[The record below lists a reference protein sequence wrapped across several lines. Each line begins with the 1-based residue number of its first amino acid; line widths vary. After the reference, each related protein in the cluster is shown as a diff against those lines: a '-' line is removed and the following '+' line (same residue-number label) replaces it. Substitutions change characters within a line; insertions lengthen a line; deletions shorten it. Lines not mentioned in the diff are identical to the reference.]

1 MTNKYEL
8 KLGGRVFEFEFGKMA
23 NLADGAVTI
32 KVDNTVLLVTACARD
47 EAMDV
52 DFLPLTVE
60 VQEKSYAAGKMPGGF
75 FKREGRPSEQAILN
89 CRLVDRPLRP
99 LFPKNYHNDTQ
110 VVITVLSTD
119 LEFPYSSL
127 GILGASMALMVSNI
141 PFNEPVGACEIGYV
155 DGELVVNPTYEQ
167 LESSDLQLTVAGTS
181 EAIMMVEAG
190 ANFVSEE
197 LLLEALELAQE
208 NNVKMAKLQKKIVKE
223 IGKDKTI
230 IEESESEPVISSKL
244 IKSSSKKIHEL
255 YDKGLSKSDLSEEK
269 KKLIIELSEEID
281 SEEDSD
287 SSVQIKEEISSLEK
301 NIVRDRIIEKGIRP
315 DNRKSDEMR
324 DLESEVGV
332 LPRVHGSSIFRRGET
347 QALGTV
353 TLASLSEKQ
362 RLDMLS
368 PITEKTFMLH
378 YNFPPYSVGESGRF
392 MTSRREQGHGAL
404 AERAIK
410 PVLPNEE
417 DWPYAMRV
425 VSDVLSSNGSTSMA
439 TVCAGILSLMDGGV
453 PIKETVAG
461 IAMGLILNPD
471 GNYAILTDIQGLEDH
486 LGDMDFKV
494 AGSRSGVTALQ
505 MDIKVKGVT
514 PQILSEALEQ
524 AKKARLEIIEHME
537 STLPEPREEVSE
549 YAPKTVKINIPTDKI
564 GMVIGSGGSTIKEIV
579 AEFDVTMDI
588 NDDGEVRIGGMSSE
602 NIEGAKNRVE
612 QIVKDVEVGDVY
624 EGKVVKLMDFGA
636 FVNILPGKDGLV
648 HISEINDERVDS
660 VESALEVGQEIKVIV
675 KRIDDQRRID
685 LSARVEKYLSGELSL
700 EESKSN
706 SSNKRSGKNRRN
718 RGSDSNRKE
727 IRGRRKPPSL
737 RN

>member
-8 KLGGRVFEFEFGKMA
+8 ELGGRVFEFEFGKIA

-32 KVDNTVLLVTACARD
+32 KVDDTVLLVTACARD

-60 VQEKSYAAGKMPGGF
+60 VQEKSYAAGKFPGGF

-110 VVITVLSTD
+110 IAITVLSTD

-127 GILGASMALMVSNI
+127 GILGASMALMVSDI
-141 PFNEPVGACEIGYV
+141 PYNEPVGACEIGYV
-155 DGELVVNPTYEQ
+155 DGELIVNPTYEQ

-208 NNVKMAKLQKKIVKE
+208 NNVKMAELQKKIVKE
-223 IGKDKTI
+223 IGKEKNIVEENVTESI
-230 IEESESEPVISSKL
+230 IDSELLDSSTEKL
-244 IKSSSKKIHEL
+244 NQF
-255 YDKGLSKSDLSEEK
+255 YDKGLSKSELSDEK
-269 KKLIIELSEEID
+269 KKLIEELSKKIEIED
-281 SEEDSD
+281 DSD
-287 SSVQIKEEISSLEK
+287 DLNKLKEEISSLEK
-301 NIVRDRIIEKGIRP
+301 NIVRDRILDKGIRP
-315 DNRKSDEMR
+315 DNRKSDEIR

-332 LPRVHGSSIFRRGET
+332 LPRVHGSSIFKRGET

-353 TLASLSEKQ
+353 TLGSLGEKQ
-362 RLDMLS
+362 KLDFLS
-368 PITEKTFMLH
+368 PLTEKTFMLH

-410 PVLPNEE
+410 PVLPSEE

-425 VSDVLSSNGSTSMA
+425 VSDILSSNGSTSMA
-439 TVCAGILSLMDGGV
+439 SVCAGILSLMDGGV

-471 GNYAILTDIQGLEDH
+471 GKYAILTDIQGLEDH

-524 AKKARLEIIEHME
+524 AKNARLEIIDHME
-537 STLPEPREEVSE
+537 ETLPEPREEVSE
-549 YAPKTVKINIPTDKI
+549 FAPKTVKIQIPTDKI

-579 AEFDVTMDI
+579 SDFDVTIDI
-588 NDDGEVRIGGMSSE
+588 SDDGTVSIGGVESE
-602 NIEGAKNRVE
+602 RIDNAIERI
-612 QIVKDVEVGDVY
+612 QSIIKDVEVGDVY
-624 EGKVVKLMDFGA
+624 QGKVVKLMDFGA

-648 HISEINDERVDS
+648 HISEISDERVDS
-660 VESALEVGQEIKVIV
+660 VESAYEVGQEVEVIV
-675 KRIDDQRRID
+675 KKIDNQNRID
-685 LSARVEKYLSGELSL
+685 LSARVEKYLSGELAF
-700 EESKSN
+700 EESKPKKFNKSRSN
-706 SSNKRSGKNRRN
+706 SKRK
-718 RGSDSNRKE
+718 DVRKSTPN
-727 IRGRRKPPSL
+727 PPTL

>member
-1 MTNKYEL
+1 MTKKYEL
-8 KLGGRVFEFEFGKMA
+8 ELGGRVFEFEFGKIA

-32 KVDNTVLLVTACARD
+32 KVDDTVLLVTACARN

-110 VVITVLSTD
+110 IAITVLSTD
-119 LEFPYSSL
+119 LELPYSSL
-127 GILGASMALMVSNI
+127 GILGASMALMVSDI

-155 DGELVVNPTYEQ
+155 DGELIVNPTYEQ

-190 ANFVSEE
+190 AKFVSEE

-208 NNVKMAKLQKKIVKE
+208 NNVKMAELQKEIIQD
-223 IGKDKTI
+223 IGKEKNI
-230 IEESESEPVISSKL
+230 IEEKESEPIIDSKL
-244 IKSSSKKIHEL
+244 IDSSSKKLIEL
-255 YDKGLSKSDLSEEK
+255 YDKGLSKSELSEEK
-269 KKLIIELSEEID
+269 SKIIDDLSKDID
-281 SEEDSD
+281 IEEDPDALSK
-287 SSVQIKEEISSLEK
+287 IKDEISALEK
-301 NIVRDRIIEKGIRP
+301 NIVRQRIIENGKRP
-315 DNRKSDEMR
+315 DNRKSDEIR

-362 RLDMLS
+362 KLDFLS
-368 PITEKTFMLH
+368 PLTEKTFMLH

-410 PVLPNEE
+410 PVLPSEE
-417 DWPYAMRV
+417 DWPYAMRIV
-425 VSDVLSSNGSTSMA
+425 ADILSSNGSTSMA
-439 TVCAGILSLMDGGV
+439 SVCAGILSLMDGGV
-453 PIKETVAG
+453 PITETVAG
-461 IAMGLILNPD
+461 IAMGLILDPD
-471 GNYAILTDIQGLEDH
+471 GKYAILTDIQGLEDH

-514 PQILSEALEQ
+514 PKILSEALEQ
-524 AKKARLEIIEHME
+524 AKKARLEIIDHME
-537 STLPEPREEVSE
+537 STLPEPREQVSE
-549 YAPKTVKINIPTDKI
+549 YAPKTVKIKIPTDKI

-579 AEFDVTMDI
+579 SDFDVTIDI
-588 NDDGEVRIGGMSSE
+588 SDDGTVSIGGVESE
-602 NIEGAKNRVE
+602 RIDKAIERI
-612 QIVKDVEVGDVY
+612 QSIIKDVEVGDVY
-624 EGKVVKLMDFGA
+624 QGKVVKLMDFGA

-648 HISEINDERVDS
+648 HISEISDERVDS
-660 VESALEVGQEIKVIV
+660 VESAYEVGQEVEVIV
-675 KRIDDQRRID
+675 KKIDSQKRID
-685 LSARVEKYLSGELSL
+685 LSARVEKYQSGELSL
-700 EESKSN
+700 EESSPKKYDKSRSN
-706 SSNKRSGKNRRN
+706 SKRKDVRKNKP
-718 RGSDSNRKE
+718 
-727 IRGRRKPPSL
+727 KPPTL

>member
-1 MTNKYEL
+1 MINKYEL
-8 KLGGRVFEFEFGKMA
+8 ELGGRVFEFEFGKIA
-23 NLADGAVTI
+23 NLAGGAVTI
-32 KVDNTVLLVTACARD
+32 KVDDTVLLVTACARD

-110 VVITVLSTD
+110 IAITVLSTD

-127 GILGASMALMVSNI
+127 GILGASMALMVSDI
-141 PFNEPVGACEIGYV
+141 PFSEPVGACEIGYV
-155 DGELVVNPTYEQ
+155 DGELIVNPTYEQ

-208 NNVKMAKLQKKIVKE
+208 NNIKMAELQKKIVKE
-223 IGKDKTI
+223 IGKEKNV
-230 IEESESEPVISSKL
+230 IEEKLNEPVINAELLDASAE
-244 IKSSSKKIHEL
+244 KINQL
-255 YDKGLSKSDLSEEK
+255 YDKGLSKSELSDEK
-269 KKLIIELSEEID
+269 KKLIEELLDKIEIQDE
-281 SEEDSD
+281 SD
-287 SSVQIKEEISSLEK
+287 DLNKVKDEISSLEK
-301 NIVRDRIIEKGIRP
+301 NIVRERILNKGIRP
-315 DNRKSDEMR
+315 DNRKSDEIR

-332 LPRVHGSSIFRRGET
+332 LPRVHGSSLFKRGET

-362 RLDMLS
+362 KLDFLS
-368 PITEKTFMLH
+368 PLTEKTFMLH

-410 PVLPNEE
+410 PVLPSEE

-425 VSDVLSSNGSTSMA
+425 VSDIMSSNGSTSMA
-439 TVCAGILSLMDGGV
+439 SVCAGILSLMDGGV

-471 GNYAILTDIQGLEDH
+471 GKYAILTDIQGLEDH

-514 PQILSEALEQ
+514 PQILSQALEQ
-524 AKKARLEIIEHME
+524 AKKARLEIIDHME
-537 STLPEPREEVSE
+537 ETLPEPREDVSE
-549 YAPKTVKINIPTDKI
+549 FAPKTVKIQIPKDKI

-579 AEFDVTMDI
+579 SEFDVTIDI
-588 NDDGEVRIGGMSSE
+588 SDDGTVSIGGVESVRIE
-602 NIEGAKNRVE
+602 NAIEKI
-612 QIVKDVEVGDVY
+612 QSIIKDVEVGDVY
-624 EGKVVKLMDFGA
+624 QGKVVKLMDFGA

-648 HISEINDERVDS
+648 HISEISDERVDS
-660 VESALEVGQEIKVIV
+660 VESAYEVGQEVEVVV
-675 KRIDDQRRID
+675 KKIDNQNRID
-685 LSARVEKYLSGELSL
+685 LSARVEKYLSGELSF
-700 EESKSN
+700 EEDKPKKFNKSKSN
-706 SSNKRSGKNRRN
+706 SKRKDVRKSNP
-718 RGSDSNRKE
+718 
-727 IRGRRKPPSL
+727 KPPTL

>member
-1 MTNKYEL
+1 MINKYEL
-8 KLGGRVFEFEFGKMA
+8 ELGGRVFEFEFGKIA
-23 NLADGAVTI
+23 NLAGGAVTI
-32 KVDNTVLLVTACARD
+32 KVDDTVLLVTACARD

-110 VVITVLSTD
+110 IAITVLSTD

-127 GILGASMALMVSNI
+127 GILGASMALMVSDI
-141 PFNEPVGACEIGYV
+141 PFSEPVGACEIGYV
-155 DGELVVNPTYEQ
+155 DGELIVNPTYEQ

-208 NNVKMAKLQKKIVKE
+208 NNIKMAELQKKIVKE
-223 IGKDKTI
+223 IGKEKNV
-230 IEESESEPVISSKL
+230 IEEKLNEPVINAELLDASAE
-244 IKSSSKKIHEL
+244 KINQL
-255 YDKGLSKSDLSEEK
+255 YDKGLSKSELSDEK
-269 KKLIIELSEEID
+269 KKLIEELLDKIEIQDE
-281 SEEDSD
+281 SD
-287 SSVQIKEEISSLEK
+287 DLNKVKDEISSLEK
-301 NIVRDRIIEKGIRP
+301 NIVRERILNKGIRP
-315 DNRKSDEMR
+315 DNRKSDEIR

-332 LPRVHGSSIFRRGET
+332 LPRVHGSSLFKRGET

-362 RLDMLS
+362 KLDFLS
-368 PITEKTFMLH
+368 PLTEKTFMLH

-410 PVLPNEE
+410 PVLPSEE

-425 VSDVLSSNGSTSMA
+425 VSDIMSSNGSTSMA
-439 TVCAGILSLMDGGV
+439 SVCAGILSLMDGGV

-471 GNYAILTDIQGLEDH
+471 GKYAILTDIQGLEDH

-524 AKKARLEIIEHME
+524 AKKARLEIIDHME
-537 STLPEPREEVSE
+537 ETLPEPREDVSE
-549 YAPKTVKINIPTDKI
+549 FAPKTVKIQIPKDKI

-579 AEFDVTMDI
+579 SEFDVTIDI
-588 NDDGEVRIGGMSSE
+588 SDDGTVSIGGVESVRIE
-602 NIEGAKNRVE
+602 NAIEKI
-612 QIVKDVEVGDVY
+612 QSIIKDVEVGDVY
-624 EGKVVKLMDFGA
+624 QGKVVKLMDFGA

-648 HISEINDERVDS
+648 HISEISDERVDS
-660 VESALEVGQEIKVIV
+660 VESAYEVGQEVEVIV
-675 KRIDDQRRID
+675 KKIDNQNRID
-685 LSARVEKYLSGELSL
+685 LSARVEKYLSGELSF
-700 EESKSN
+700 EEDKPKKFNKSKSN
-706 SSNKRSGKNRRN
+706 SKRKDVRKSNP
-718 RGSDSNRKE
+718 
-727 IRGRRKPPSL
+727 KPPTL

>member
-1 MTNKYEL
+1 MIKKYEL
-8 KLGGRVFEFEFGKMA
+8 ELGGRVFEFEFGKIA

-32 KVDNTVLLVTACARD
+32 KVDDTVLLVTACARD

-110 VVITVLSTD
+110 IAITVLSTD
-119 LEFPYSSL
+119 LELPYSSL
-127 GILGASMALMVSNI
+127 GILGASMALMVSDI

-155 DGELVVNPTYEQ
+155 DGELIVNPTYEQ

-190 ANFVSEE
+190 AKFVSEE

-208 NNVKMAKLQKKIVKE
+208 NNVKMAELQKEIIKD
-223 IGKDKTI
+223 IGKEKNI
-230 IEESESEPVISSKL
+230 IEEKESEPIIDSKL
-244 IKSSSKKIHEL
+244 IDSSSKKLIEL
-255 YDKGLSKSDLSEEK
+255 YDKGLSKSELSEEK
-269 KKLIIELSEEID
+269 SKIIDDLSKDID
-281 SEEDSD
+281 IEEDPDALSK
-287 SSVQIKEEISSLEK
+287 IKDEISALEK
-301 NIVRDRIIEKGIRP
+301 NIVRQRIIENGKRP
-315 DNRKSDEMR
+315 DNRKSDEIR

-362 RLDMLS
+362 KLDFLS
-368 PITEKTFMLH
+368 PLTEKTFMLH

-410 PVLPNEE
+410 PVLPSEE
-417 DWPYAMRV
+417 DWPYAMRI
-425 VSDVLSSNGSTSMA
+425 VSDILSSNGSTSMA
-439 TVCAGILSLMDGGV
+439 SVCAGILSLMDGGV
-453 PIKETVAG
+453 PITETVAG
-461 IAMGLILNPD
+461 IAMGLILDPD
-471 GNYAILTDIQGLEDH
+471 GKYAILTDIQGLEDH

-514 PQILSEALEQ
+514 PKILSEALEQ
-524 AKKARLEIIEHME
+524 AKKARLEIIDHME
-537 STLPEPREEVSE
+537 STLPEPREQVSE
-549 YAPKTVKINIPTDKI
+549 YAPKTVKIKIPTDKI

-579 AEFDVTMDI
+579 SDFDVTIDI
-588 NDDGEVRIGGMSSE
+588 SDDGTVSIGGVESE
-602 NIEGAKNRVE
+602 RIDKAIERI
-612 QIVKDVEVGDVY
+612 QSIIKDVEVGDVY
-624 EGKVVKLMDFGA
+624 QGKVVKLMDFGA

-648 HISEINDERVDS
+648 HISEISDERVDS
-660 VESALEVGQEIKVIV
+660 VESAYEVGQEVEVIV
-675 KRIDDQRRID
+675 KKIDSQKRID
-685 LSARVEKYLSGELSL
+685 LSARVEKYQSGELSL
-700 EESKSN
+700 EESSPKKYDKSRSN
-706 SSNKRSGKNRRN
+706 SKRKDVRKNKP
-718 RGSDSNRKE
+718 
-727 IRGRRKPPSL
+727 KPPTL

>member
-1 MTNKYEL
+1 MINKYEL
-8 KLGGRVFEFEFGKMA
+8 ELGGRVFEFEFGKIA
-23 NLADGAVTI
+23 NLAGGAVTI
-32 KVDNTVLLVTACARD
+32 KVDDTVLLVTACARD

-110 VVITVLSTD
+110 IAITVLSTD

-127 GILGASMALMVSNI
+127 GILGASMALMVSDI
-141 PFNEPVGACEIGYV
+141 PFSEPVGACEIGYI
-155 DGELVVNPTYEQ
+155 DGELIVNPTYEQ

-190 ANFVSEE
+190 ANFVSEK

-208 NNVKMAKLQKKIVKE
+208 NNIKMAELQKKIVKE
-223 IGKDKTI
+223 IGKEKNV
-230 IEESESEPVISSKL
+230 IEEKLNEPVINAELLNDSAE
-244 IKSSSKKIHEL
+244 KINQL
-255 YDKGLSKSDLSEEK
+255 YEKGLSKSELSDEK
-269 KKLIIELSEEID
+269 KKLIEELVDKIEI
-281 SEEDSD
+281 EDESD
-287 SSVQIKEEISSLEK
+287 DLNKVKDEISSLEK
-301 NIVRDRIIEKGIRP
+301 NIVRERILDKGVRP
-315 DNRKSDEMR
+315 DNRKSDEIR

-332 LPRVHGSSIFRRGET
+332 LPRVHGSSLFKRGET

-362 RLDMLS
+362 KLDFLS

-410 PVLPNEE
+410 PVLPSEE

-425 VSDVLSSNGSTSMA
+425 VSDIMSSNGSTSMA
-439 TVCAGILSLMDGGV
+439 SVCAGILSLMDGGV

-471 GNYAILTDIQGLEDH
+471 GKYAILTDIQGLEDH

-524 AKKARLEIIEHME
+524 AKKARLEIIDHME
-537 STLPEPREEVSE
+537 ETLPEPREDVSE
-549 YAPKTVKINIPTDKI
+549 FAPKTVKIQIPKDKI

-579 AEFDVTMDI
+579 SEFDVTIDI
-588 NDDGEVRIGGMSSE
+588 SDDGTVSIGGVESVRIE
-602 NIEGAKNRVE
+602 NAIEKI
-612 QIVKDVEVGDVY
+612 QSIIKDVEVGDVY
-624 EGKVVKLMDFGA
+624 QGKVVKLMDFGA

-648 HISEINDERVDS
+648 HISEISDERVDS
-660 VESALEVGQEIKVIV
+660 VESAYEVGQEVEVIV
-675 KRIDDQRRID
+675 KKIDNQNRID
-685 LSARVEKYLSGELSL
+685 LSARVEKYLSGELSF
-700 EESKSN
+700 EEDKPKKFNKSKSN
-706 SSNKRSGKNRRN
+706 SKRKDVRKSNP
-718 RGSDSNRKE
+718 
-727 IRGRRKPPSL
+727 KPPTL

>member
-8 KLGGRVFEFEFGKMA
+8 ELGGRVFEFEFGKIA

-32 KVDNTVLLVTACARD
+32 KVDDTVLLVTACARD

-110 VVITVLSTD
+110 IAITVLSTD

-127 GILGASMALMVSNI
+127 GILGASMALMVSDI

-155 DGELVVNPTYEQ
+155 DGELIVNPTYEQ
-167 LESSDLQLTVAGTS
+167 LELSDLQLTVAGTS

-208 NNVKMAKLQKKIVKE
+208 NNIKMAELQKKIVKE
-223 IGKDKTI
+223 IGKEKNVV
-230 IEESESEPVISSKL
+230 EEKLTEPL
-244 IKSSSKKIHEL
+244 INTELLNASAEKINQL
-255 YDKGLSKSDLSEEK
+255 YDKGLSKSELSDEK
-269 KKLIIELSEEID
+269 KKLIKELSDKIEI
-281 SEEDSD
+281 EDESD
-287 SSVQIKEEISSLEK
+287 DLNKVKDEISSLEK
-301 NIVRDRIIEKGIRP
+301 NIVRERILDKGVRP
-315 DNRKSDEMR
+315 DNRKSDEIR

-332 LPRVHGSSIFRRGET
+332 LPRVHGSSIFKRGET

-362 RLDMLS
+362 KLDFLS
-368 PITEKTFMLH
+368 PLTEKTFMLH

-410 PVLPNEE
+410 PVLPSEE

-425 VSDVLSSNGSTSMA
+425 VSDILSSNGSTSMA
-439 TVCAGILSLMDGGV
+439 SVCAGILSLMDGGV

-471 GNYAILTDIQGLEDH
+471 GKYAILTDIQGLEDH

-524 AKKARLEIIEHME
+524 AKKARLEIIDHME
-537 STLPEPREEVSE
+537 ETLPEPREDVSE
-549 YAPKTVKINIPTDKI
+549 FAPKTVKIQIPTDKI

-579 AEFDVTMDI
+579 SEFDVTIDI
-588 NDDGEVRIGGMSSE
+588 SDDGTVSIGGVESE
-602 NIEGAKNRVE
+602 RIENAIEKI
-612 QIVKDVEVGDVY
+612 QSIIKDVEVGDVY
-624 EGKVVKLMDFGA
+624 QGKVVKLMDFGA

-648 HISEINDERVDS
+648 HISEISDERVDS
-660 VESALEVGQEIKVIV
+660 VESAYEVGQEVEVIV
-675 KRIDDQRRID
+675 KKIDNQNRID
-685 LSARVEKYLSGELSL
+685 LSARVEKYLSGELKF
-700 EESKSN
+700 EESKPKKFNKSR
-706 SSNKRSGKNRRN
+706 SS
-718 RGSDSNRKE
+718 SNRKDV
-727 IRGRRKPPSL
+727 RKSSPKPPTL

>member
-1 MTNKYEL
+1 MINKYEL
-8 KLGGRVFEFEFGKMA
+8 ELGGRVFEFEFGKIA
-23 NLADGAVTI
+23 NLAGGAVTI
-32 KVDNTVLLVTACARD
+32 KVDDTVLLVTACARD

-110 VVITVLSTD
+110 IAITVLSTD

-127 GILGASMALMVSNI
+127 GILGASMALMVSDI
-141 PFNEPVGACEIGYV
+141 PFSEPVGACEIGYI
-155 DGELVVNPTYEQ
+155 DGELIVNPTYEQ

-208 NNVKMAKLQKKIVKE
+208 NNIKMAELQKKIVKE
-223 IGKDKTI
+223 IGKEKNV
-230 IEESESEPVISSKL
+230 IEEKLNEPVINAELLNDSAE
-244 IKSSSKKIHEL
+244 KINQL
-255 YDKGLSKSDLSEEK
+255 YEKGLSKSELSDEK
-269 KKLIIELSEEID
+269 KKLIVELADKIEI
-281 SEEDSD
+281 EDESD
-287 SSVQIKEEISSLEK
+287 DLNKVKDEISSLEK
-301 NIVRDRIIEKGIRP
+301 NIVRERILDKGVRP
-315 DNRKSDEMR
+315 DNRKSDEIR

-332 LPRVHGSSIFRRGET
+332 LPRVHGSSLFKRGET

-362 RLDMLS
+362 KLDFLS

-410 PVLPNEE
+410 PVLPSEE

-425 VSDVLSSNGSTSMA
+425 VSDIMSSNGSTSMA
-439 TVCAGILSLMDGGV
+439 SVCAGILSLMDGGV

-471 GNYAILTDIQGLEDH
+471 GKYAILTDIQGLEDH

-494 AGSRSGVTALQ
+494 AGSRTGVTALQ

-524 AKKARLEIIEHME
+524 AKKARLEIIDHME
-537 STLPEPREEVSE
+537 ETLPEPREDVSE
-549 YAPKTVKINIPTDKI
+549 FAPKTVKIQIPKDKI
-564 GMVIGSGGSTIKEIV
+564 GMVIGSRGSTIKEIV
-579 AEFDVTMDI
+579 SEFDVTIDI
-588 NDDGEVRIGGMSSE
+588 SDDGTVSIGGVESVRIE
-602 NIEGAKNRVE
+602 NAIEKI
-612 QIVKDVEVGDVY
+612 QSIIKDVEVGDVY
-624 EGKVVKLMDFGA
+624 QGKVVKLMDFGA

-648 HISEINDERVDS
+648 HISEISDERVDS
-660 VESALEVGQEIKVIV
+660 VESAYEVGQEVEVIV
-675 KRIDDQRRID
+675 KKIDNQNRID
-685 LSARVEKYLSGELSL
+685 LSARVEKYLSGELSF
-700 EESKSN
+700 EEDKPKKFDKSKSN
-706 SSNKRSGKNRRN
+706 SKRKDVRKSNP
-718 RGSDSNRKE
+718 
-727 IRGRRKPPSL
+727 KPPTL

>member
-8 KLGGRVFEFEFGKMA
+8 ELGGRVFEFEFGKIA

-32 KVDNTVLLVTACARD
+32 KVDDTVLLVTACARD

-110 VVITVLSTD
+110 IAITVLSTD
-119 LEFPYSSL
+119 LELPYSSL
-127 GILGASMALMVSNI
+127 GILGASMALMVSDI

-155 DGELVVNPTYEQ
+155 DGELIVNPTYEQ
-167 LESSDLQLTVAGTS
+167 LEVSDLQLTVAGTS

-197 LLLEALELAQE
+197 LLLEALNLAQE
-208 NNVKMAKLQKKIVKE
+208 NNIKMAELQKKIIE
-223 IGKDKTI
+223 DIGKEKNV
-230 IEESESEPVISSKL
+230 IEEVEEDLIINSKL
-244 IKSSSKKIHEL
+244 IDSSSKKLNEL
-255 YDKGLSKSDLSEEK
+255 YDQGLSKSELSEEK
-269 KKLIIELSEEID
+269 SKLVDEISND
-281 SEEDSD
+281 INTEEDPEIKTK
-287 SSVQIKEEISSLEK
+287 IKEEISSLEK
-301 NIVRDRIIEKGIRP
+301 NIVRDRIIEKGKRP
-315 DNRKSDEMR
+315 DNRKSDEIR

-362 RLDMLS
+362 KLDFLS
-368 PITEKTFMLH
+368 PLTEKTFMLH

-410 PVLPNEE
+410 PVLPSEE

-425 VSDVLSSNGSTSMA
+425 VSDILSSNGSTSMA
-439 TVCAGILSLMDGGV
+439 SVCAGILSLMDGGV

-514 PQILSEALEQ
+514 PKILSEALEQ
-524 AKKARLEIIEHME
+524 AKKARLEIIDHME
-537 STLPEPREEVSE
+537 STLPEPREQVSE
-549 YAPKTVKINIPTDKI
+549 FAPKTVKIKIPTDKI

-579 AEFDVTMDI
+579 SEFEVTIDI
-588 NDDGEVRIGGMSSE
+588 SDDGTVSIGGVESE
-602 NIEGAKNRVE
+602 RIDNAIDRI
-612 QIVKDVEVGDVY
+612 QSIIKDVEVGDVY
-624 EGKVVKLMDFGA
+624 QGKVVKLMDFGA

-648 HISEINDERVDS
+648 HISEISDERVDS
-660 VESALEVGQEIKVIV
+660 VESAYEVGQEVEVIV
-675 KRIDDQRRID
+675 KKIDAQKRID
-685 LSARVEKYLSGELSL
+685 LSARVEKYQSGELSL
-700 EESKSN
+700 EENNTKKYDKPRSN
-706 SSNKRSGKNRRN
+706 SKRKNV
-718 RGSDSNRKE
+718 RKNNP
-727 IRGRRKPPSL
+727 KPPTL

>member
-1 MTNKYEL
+1 MINKYEL
-8 KLGGRVFEFEFGKMA
+8 ELGGRVFEFEFGKIA
-23 NLADGAVTI
+23 NLAGGAVTI
-32 KVDNTVLLVTACARD
+32 KVDDTVLLVTACARD

-110 VVITVLSTD
+110 IAITVLSTD

-127 GILGASMALMVSNI
+127 GILGASMALMVSDI
-141 PFNEPVGACEIGYV
+141 PFSEPVGACEIGYI
-155 DGELVVNPTYEQ
+155 DGELIVNPTYEQ

-208 NNVKMAKLQKKIVKE
+208 NNIKIAELQKKIVKE
-223 IGKDKTI
+223 IGKEKNVV
-230 IEESESEPVISSKL
+230 EEKLNEPVINSELLDASAE
-244 IKSSSKKIHEL
+244 KINQL
-255 YDKGLSKSDLSEEK
+255 YEKGLSKSELSDKK
-269 KKLIIELSEEID
+269 KKLIEELLDKIEIQDE
-281 SEEDSD
+281 SD
-287 SSVQIKEEISSLEK
+287 DLNKVKDEISSLEK
-301 NIVRDRIIEKGIRP
+301 NIVRERILNKGIRP
-315 DNRKSDEMR
+315 DNRKSDEIR

-332 LPRVHGSSIFRRGET
+332 LPRVHGSSLFKRGET

-362 RLDMLS
+362 KLDFLS
-368 PITEKTFMLH
+368 PLTEKTFMLH

-410 PVLPNEE
+410 PVLPSEE

-425 VSDVLSSNGSTSMA
+425 VSDIMSSNGSTSMA
-439 TVCAGILSLMDGGV
+439 SVCAGILSLMDGGV

-471 GNYAILTDIQGLEDH
+471 GKYAILTDIQGLEDH

-524 AKKARLEIIEHME
+524 AKKARLEIIDHME
-537 STLPEPREEVSE
+537 ETLPEPREDVSE
-549 YAPKTVKINIPTDKI
+549 FAPKTVKIQIPKDKI

-579 AEFDVTMDI
+579 SEFDVTIDI
-588 NDDGEVRIGGMSSE
+588 SDDGTVSIGGVESVRIE
-602 NIEGAKNRVE
+602 NAIEKI
-612 QIVKDVEVGDVY
+612 QSIIKDVEVGDVY
-624 EGKVVKLMDFGA
+624 QGKVVKLMDFGA

-648 HISEINDERVDS
+648 HISEISDERVDS
-660 VESALEVGQEIKVIV
+660 VESAYEVGQEVEVIV
-675 KRIDDQRRID
+675 KKIDNQNRID
-685 LSARVEKYLSGELSL
+685 LSARVEKYLSGELSF
-700 EESKSN
+700 EEDKPKKFNKSKSN
-706 SSNKRSGKNRRN
+706 SKRKDVRKSNP
-718 RGSDSNRKE
+718 
-727 IRGRRKPPSL
+727 KPPTL

>member
-1 MTNKYEL
+1 
-8 KLGGRVFEFEFGKMA
+8 
-23 NLADGAVTI
+23 
-32 KVDNTVLLVTACARD
+32 
-47 EAMDV
+47 MDV

-110 VVITVLSTD
+110 IAITVLSTD

-127 GILGASMALMVSNI
+127 GILGASMALMVSDI
-141 PFNEPVGACEIGYV
+141 PFSEPVGACEIGYV
-155 DGELVVNPTYEQ
+155 DGELIVNPTYEQ

-208 NNVKMAKLQKKIVKE
+208 NNIKMAELQKKIVKE
-223 IGKDKTI
+223 IGKEKNV
-230 IEESESEPVISSKL
+230 IEEKLNDSVISAELLDDSAE
-244 IKSSSKKIHEL
+244 KINQL
-255 YDKGLSKSDLSEEK
+255 YDKGLSKSELSDQK
-269 KKLIIELSEEID
+269 KKLIEGLADKIEI
-281 SEEDSD
+281 EDESD
-287 SSVQIKEEISSLEK
+287 DLNKIKDEISSLEK
-301 NIVRDRIIEKGIRP
+301 NIVRERILDKGIRP
-315 DNRKSDEMR
+315 DNRKSDEIR

-332 LPRVHGSSIFRRGET
+332 LPRVHGSSLFKRGET

-362 RLDMLS
+362 KLDFLS
-368 PITEKTFMLH
+368 PLTEKTFMLH
-378 YNFPPYSVGESGRF
+378 YNFPPFSVGESGRF

-410 PVLPNEE
+410 PVLPSEE

-425 VSDVLSSNGSTSMA
+425 VSDIMSSNGSTSMA
-439 TVCAGILSLMDGGV
+439 SVCAGILSLMDGGV

-471 GNYAILTDIQGLEDH
+471 GKYAILTDIQGLEDH

-524 AKKARLEIIEHME
+524 AKKARLEIIDHME
-537 STLPEPREEVSE
+537 ETLPEPREDVSE
-549 YAPKTVKINIPTDKI
+549 FAPKTVKIQIPKDKI

-579 AEFDVTMDI
+579 SEFDVTIDI
-588 NDDGEVRIGGMSSE
+588 SDDGTVSIGGVESVRIE
-602 NIEGAKNRVE
+602 NAIEKI
-612 QIVKDVEVGDVY
+612 QSIIKDVEVGDVY
-624 EGKVVKLMDFGA
+624 QGKVVKLMDFGA

-648 HISEINDERVDS
+648 HISEISDERVDS
-660 VESALEVGQEIKVIV
+660 VESAYEVGQEVEVIV
-675 KRIDDQRRID
+675 KKIDNQNRID
-685 LSARVEKYLSGELSL
+685 LSARVEKYLSGELSF
-700 EESKSN
+700 EEDKPKKFNKSKSN
-706 SSNKRSGKNRRN
+706 SKRKDVRKSNP
-718 RGSDSNRKE
+718 
-727 IRGRRKPPSL
+727 KPPTL

>member
-8 KLGGRVFEFEFGKMA
+8 ELGGRVFEFEFGKIA

-32 KVDNTVLLVTACARD
+32 KVDDTVLLVTACARD

-110 VVITVLSTD
+110 IAITVLSTD

-127 GILGASMALMVSNI
+127 GILGASMALMVSDI

-155 DGELVVNPTYEQ
+155 DGELIVNPTYEQ
-167 LESSDLQLTVAGTS
+167 LELSDLQLTVAGTS

-208 NNVKMAKLQKKIVKE
+208 NNIKMAELQKKIVKE
-223 IGKDKTI
+223 IGKEKNVV
-230 IEESESEPVISSKL
+230 EEKLIEPVINTEFL
-244 IKSSSKKIHEL
+244 DATAEKINQL
-255 YDKGLSKSDLSEEK
+255 YDKGLSKSELSDEK
-269 KKLIIELSEEID
+269 KKLIKELSDKIEI
-281 SEEDSD
+281 EDESD
-287 SSVQIKEEISSLEK
+287 DLIRVKDEISSLEK
-301 NIVRDRIIEKGIRP
+301 NIVRERILDKGVRP
-315 DNRKSDEMR
+315 DNRKSDEIR

-332 LPRVHGSSIFRRGET
+332 LPRVHGSSIFKRGET

-362 RLDMLS
+362 KLDFLS
-368 PITEKTFMLH
+368 PLTEKTFMLH

-410 PVLPNEE
+410 PVLPSEE

-425 VSDVLSSNGSTSMA
+425 VSDILSSNGSTSMA
-439 TVCAGILSLMDGGV
+439 SVCAGILSLMDGGV

-471 GNYAILTDIQGLEDH
+471 GKYAILTDIQGLEDH

-524 AKKARLEIIEHME
+524 AKKARLEIIDHME
-537 STLPEPREEVSE
+537 ETLPEPREDVSE
-549 YAPKTVKINIPTDKI
+549 FAPKTVKIQIPTDKI

-579 AEFDVTMDI
+579 SEFDVTIDI
-588 NDDGEVRIGGMSSE
+588 SDDGTVSIGGVESE
-602 NIEGAKNRVE
+602 RIENAIEKI
-612 QIVKDVEVGDVY
+612 QSIIKDVEVGDVY
-624 EGKVVKLMDFGA
+624 QGKVVKLMDFGA

-648 HISEINDERVDS
+648 HISEISDERVDS
-660 VESALEVGQEIKVIV
+660 VESAYEVGQEVEVIV
-675 KRIDDQRRID
+675 KKIDNQNRID
-685 LSARVEKYLSGELSL
+685 LSARVEKYLSGELKF
-700 EESKSN
+700 EESKPKKFNKSR
-706 SSNKRSGKNRRN
+706 SS
-718 RGSDSNRKE
+718 SNRKDV
-727 IRGRRKPPSL
+727 RKSSPKPPTL

>member
-1 MTNKYEL
+1 MINKYEL
-8 KLGGRVFEFEFGKMA
+8 ELGGRVFEFEFGKIA
-23 NLADGAVTI
+23 NLAGGAVTI
-32 KVDNTVLLVTACARD
+32 KVDDTVLLVTACARD

-110 VVITVLSTD
+110 IAITVLSTD

-127 GILGASMALMVSNI
+127 GILGASMALMVSDI
-141 PFNEPVGACEIGYV
+141 PFSEPVGACEIGYI
-155 DGELVVNPTYEQ
+155 DGELIVNPTYEQ

-208 NNVKMAKLQKKIVKE
+208 NNIKMAELQKKIVKE
-223 IGKDKTI
+223 IGKEKNV
-230 IEESESEPVISSKL
+230 IEEKLNEPVINAELLNDSAE
-244 IKSSSKKIHEL
+244 KINQL
-255 YDKGLSKSDLSEEK
+255 YEKGLSKSELSDEK
-269 KKLIIELSEEID
+269 KKLIEELADKIEI
-281 SEEDSD
+281 EDESD
-287 SSVQIKEEISSLEK
+287 DLNKVKDEISSLEK
-301 NIVRDRIIEKGIRP
+301 NIVRERILDKGVRP
-315 DNRKSDEMR
+315 DNRKSDEIR

-332 LPRVHGSSIFRRGET
+332 LPRVHGSSLFKRGET

-362 RLDMLS
+362 KLDFLS

-410 PVLPNEE
+410 PVLPSEE

-425 VSDVLSSNGSTSMA
+425 VSDIMSSNGSTSMA
-439 TVCAGILSLMDGGV
+439 SVCAGILSLMDGGV

-471 GNYAILTDIQGLEDH
+471 GKYAILTDIQGLEDH

-494 AGSRSGVTALQ
+494 AGSRTGVTALQ

-524 AKKARLEIIEHME
+524 AKKARLEIIDHME
-537 STLPEPREEVSE
+537 ETLPEPREDVSE
-549 YAPKTVKINIPTDKI
+549 FAPKTVKIQIPKDKI

-579 AEFDVTMDI
+579 SEFDVTIDI
-588 NDDGEVRIGGMSSE
+588 SDDGTVSIGGVESVRIE
-602 NIEGAKNRVE
+602 NAIEKI
-612 QIVKDVEVGDVY
+612 QSIIKDVEVGDVY
-624 EGKVVKLMDFGA
+624 QGKVVKLMDFGA

-648 HISEINDERVDS
+648 HISEISDERVDS
-660 VESALEVGQEIKVIV
+660 VESAYEVGQEVEVIV
-675 KRIDDQRRID
+675 KKIDNQNRID
-685 LSARVEKYLSGELSL
+685 LSARVEKYLSGELSF
-700 EESKSN
+700 EEDKPKKFDKSKSN
-706 SSNKRSGKNRRN
+706 SKRKDVRKSNP
-718 RGSDSNRKE
+718 
-727 IRGRRKPPSL
+727 KPPTL

>member
-1 MTNKYEL
+1 MINKYEL
-8 KLGGRVFEFEFGKMA
+8 ELGGRVFEFEFGKIA
-23 NLADGAVTI
+23 NLAGGAVTI
-32 KVDNTVLLVTACARD
+32 KVDDTVLLVTACARD

-110 VVITVLSTD
+110 IAITVLSTD

-127 GILGASMALMVSNI
+127 GILGASMALMVSDI
-141 PFNEPVGACEIGYV
+141 PFSEPVGACEIGYI
-155 DGELVVNPTYEQ
+155 DGELIVNPTYEQ

-208 NNVKMAKLQKKIVKE
+208 NNIKMAELQKKIVKE
-223 IGKDKTI
+223 IGKEKNV
-230 IEESESEPVISSKL
+230 IEEKLNEPVINAELLNDSAE
-244 IKSSSKKIHEL
+244 KINQL
-255 YDKGLSKSDLSEEK
+255 YEKGLSKSELSDEK
-269 KKLIIELSEEID
+269 KKLIEELADKIEI
-281 SEEDSD
+281 EDESD
-287 SSVQIKEEISSLEK
+287 DLNKVKDEISSLEK
-301 NIVRDRIIEKGIRP
+301 NIVRERILDKGVRP
-315 DNRKSDEMR
+315 DNRKSDEIR

-332 LPRVHGSSIFRRGET
+332 LPRVHGSSLFKRGET

-362 RLDMLS
+362 KLDFLS

-410 PVLPNEE
+410 PVLPSEE

-425 VSDVLSSNGSTSMA
+425 VSDIMSSNGSTSMA
-439 TVCAGILSLMDGGV
+439 SVCAGILSLMDGGV

-471 GNYAILTDIQGLEDH
+471 GKYAILTDIQGLEDH

-494 AGSRSGVTALQ
+494 AGSRTGVTALQ

-524 AKKARLEIIEHME
+524 AKKARLEIIDHME
-537 STLPEPREEVSE
+537 ETLPEPREDVSE
-549 YAPKTVKINIPTDKI
+549 FAPKTVKIQIPKDKI

-579 AEFDVTMDI
+579 SEFDVTIDI
-588 NDDGEVRIGGMSSE
+588 SDDGTVSIGGVESVRIE
-602 NIEGAKNRVE
+602 NAIEKI
-612 QIVKDVEVGDVY
+612 QSIIKDVEVGDVY
-624 EGKVVKLMDFGA
+624 QGKVVKLMDFGA

-648 HISEINDERVDS
+648 HISEISDERVDS
-660 VESALEVGQEIKVIV
+660 VESAYEVGQEVEVIV
-675 KRIDDQRRID
+675 KKIDNQNRID
-685 LSARVEKYLSGELSL
+685 LSARVEKYLSGELSF
-700 EESKSN
+700 EEDKPKKFNKSKSN
-706 SSNKRSGKNRRN
+706 SKRKDVRKSNP
-718 RGSDSNRKE
+718 
-727 IRGRRKPPSL
+727 KPPTL

>member
-1 MTNKYEL
+1 MINKYEL
-8 KLGGRVFEFEFGKMA
+8 ELGGRVFEFEFGKIA
-23 NLADGAVTI
+23 NLAGGAVTI
-32 KVDNTVLLVTACARD
+32 KVDDTVLLVTACARD

-110 VVITVLSTD
+110 IAITVLSTD

-127 GILGASMALMVSNI
+127 GILGASMALMVSDI
-141 PFNEPVGACEIGYV
+141 PFSEPVGACEIGYV
-155 DGELVVNPTYEQ
+155 DGELIVNPTYEQ

-208 NNVKMAKLQKKIVKE
+208 NNIKMAELQKKIVKE
-223 IGKDKTI
+223 IGKEKNV
-230 IEESESEPVISSKL
+230 IEEKLNEPVINSEL
-244 IKSSSKKIHEL
+244 LDALAEKINQL
-255 YDKGLSKSDLSEEK
+255 YDKGLSKSELSNEK
-269 KKLIIELSEEID
+269 KKLIEELVDKIEI
-281 SEEDSD
+281 EDESD
-287 SSVQIKEEISSLEK
+287 DLNKVKDEISSLEK
-301 NIVRDRIIEKGIRP
+301 NIVRERILDKGARP
-315 DNRKSDEMR
+315 DNRKSDEIR

-332 LPRVHGSSIFRRGET
+332 LPRVHGSSLFKRGET

-362 RLDMLS
+362 KLDFLS
-368 PITEKTFMLH
+368 PLTEKTFMLH

-410 PVLPNEE
+410 PVLPSEE

-425 VSDVLSSNGSTSMA
+425 VSDIMSSNGSTSMA
-439 TVCAGILSLMDGGV
+439 SVCAGILSLMDGGV

-471 GNYAILTDIQGLEDH
+471 GKYAILTDIQGLEDH

-524 AKKARLEIIEHME
+524 AKKARLEIIDHME
-537 STLPEPREEVSE
+537 ETLPEPREDVSE
-549 YAPKTVKINIPTDKI
+549 FAPKTVKIQIPKDKI

-579 AEFDVTMDI
+579 SEFDVTIDI
-588 NDDGEVRIGGMSSE
+588 SDDGTVSIGGVESVRIE
-602 NIEGAKNRVE
+602 NAIEKI
-612 QIVKDVEVGDVY
+612 QSIIKDVEIGDVY
-624 EGKVVKLMDFGA
+624 QGKVVKLMDFGA

-648 HISEINDERVDS
+648 HISEISDERVDS
-660 VESALEVGQEIKVIV
+660 VESAYEVGQEVEVIV
-675 KRIDDQRRID
+675 KKIDNQNRID
-685 LSARVEKYLSGELSL
+685 LSARVEKYLSGELSF
-700 EESKSN
+700 EEDKPKKFNKSKSN
-706 SSNKRSGKNRRN
+706 S
-718 RGSDSNRKE
+718 NRKDV
-727 IRGRRKPPSL
+727 RKSNPKPPTL

>member
-1 MTNKYEL
+1 MINKYEL
-8 KLGGRVFEFEFGKMA
+8 ELGGRVFEFEFGKIA
-23 NLADGAVTI
+23 NLAGGAVTI
-32 KVDNTVLLVTACARD
+32 KVDDTVLLVTACARD

-110 VVITVLSTD
+110 IAITVLSTD

-127 GILGASMALMVSNI
+127 GILGASMALMVSDI
-141 PFNEPVGACEIGYV
+141 PFSEPVGACEIGYI
-155 DGELVVNPTYEQ
+155 DGELIVNPTYEQ

-208 NNVKMAKLQKKIVKE
+208 NNIKMAELQKKIVKE
-223 IGKDKTI
+223 IGKEKNV
-230 IEESESEPVISSKL
+230 IEEKLNEPVINAELLNDSAE
-244 IKSSSKKIHEL
+244 KINQL
-255 YDKGLSKSDLSEEK
+255 YEKGLSKSELSDEK
-269 KKLIIELSEEID
+269 KKLIEELADKIEI
-281 SEEDSD
+281 EDESD
-287 SSVQIKEEISSLEK
+287 DLNKVKDEISSLEK
-301 NIVRDRIIEKGIRP
+301 NIVRERILDKGVRP
-315 DNRKSDEMR
+315 DNRKSDEIR

-332 LPRVHGSSIFRRGET
+332 LPRVHGSSLFKRGET

-362 RLDMLS
+362 KLDFLS

-410 PVLPNEE
+410 PVLPSEE

-425 VSDVLSSNGSTSMA
+425 VSDIMSSNGSTSMA
-439 TVCAGILSLMDGGV
+439 SVCAGILSLMDGGV

-471 GNYAILTDIQGLEDH
+471 GKYAILTDIQGLEDH

-494 AGSRSGVTALQ
+494 AGSRTGVTALQ

-524 AKKARLEIIEHME
+524 AKKARLEIIDHME
-537 STLPEPREEVSE
+537 ETLPEPREDVSE
-549 YAPKTVKINIPTDKI
+549 FAPKTVKIQIPKDKI

-579 AEFDVTMDI
+579 SEFDVTIDI
-588 NDDGEVRIGGMSSE
+588 SDDGTVSIGGVESVRIE
-602 NIEGAKNRVE
+602 NAIEKI
-612 QIVKDVEVGDVY
+612 QSIIKDVEVGDVY
-624 EGKVVKLMDFGA
+624 QGKVVKLMDFGA

-648 HISEINDERVDS
+648 HISEISDERVDS
-660 VESALEVGQEIKVIV
+660 VESAYEVGQEVEVIV
-675 KRIDDQRRID
+675 KKIDNQNRID
-685 LSARVEKYLSGELSL
+685 LSARVEKYLSGELSF
-700 EESKSN
+700 EEDKSKKFNKSKSN
-706 SSNKRSGKNRRN
+706 SKRKDVRKSNP
-718 RGSDSNRKE
+718 
-727 IRGRRKPPSL
+727 KPPTL

>member
-1 MTNKYEL
+1 MINKYEL
-8 KLGGRVFEFEFGKMA
+8 ELGGRVFEFEFGKIA
-23 NLADGAVTI
+23 NLAGGAVTI
-32 KVDNTVLLVTACARD
+32 KVDDTVLLVTACARD

-110 VVITVLSTD
+110 IAITVLSTD

-127 GILGASMALMVSNI
+127 GILGASMALMVSDI
-141 PFNEPVGACEIGYV
+141 PFSEPVGACEIGYI
-155 DGELVVNPTYEQ
+155 DGELIVNPTYEQ

-208 NNVKMAKLQKKIVKE
+208 NNIKMAELQKKIVKE
-223 IGKDKTI
+223 IGKEKNV
-230 IEESESEPVISSKL
+230 IEEKLNEPVINAELLNDSAE
-244 IKSSSKKIHEL
+244 KINQL
-255 YDKGLSKSDLSEEK
+255 YEKGLSKSELSDEK
-269 KKLIIELSEEID
+269 KKLIEELVDKIEI
-281 SEEDSD
+281 EDESD
-287 SSVQIKEEISSLEK
+287 DLNKVKDEISSLEK
-301 NIVRDRIIEKGIRP
+301 NIVRERILDKGVRP
-315 DNRKSDEMR
+315 DNRKSDEIR

-332 LPRVHGSSIFRRGET
+332 LPRVHGSSLFKRGET

-362 RLDMLS
+362 KLDFLS

-410 PVLPNEE
+410 PVLPSEE

-425 VSDVLSSNGSTSMA
+425 VSDIMSSNGSTSMA
-439 TVCAGILSLMDGGV
+439 SVCAGILSLMDGGV

-471 GNYAILTDIQGLEDH
+471 GKYAILTDIQGLEDH

-494 AGSRSGVTALQ
+494 AGSRTGVTALQ

-524 AKKARLEIIEHME
+524 AKKARLEIIDHME
-537 STLPEPREEVSE
+537 ETLPEPREDVSE
-549 YAPKTVKINIPTDKI
+549 FAPKTVKIQIPKDKI

-579 AEFDVTMDI
+579 SEFDVTIDI
-588 NDDGEVRIGGMSSE
+588 SDDGTVSIGGVESVRIE
-602 NIEGAKNRVE
+602 NAIEKI
-612 QIVKDVEVGDVY
+612 QSIIKDVEVGDVY
-624 EGKVVKLMDFGA
+624 QGKVVKLMDFGA

-648 HISEINDERVDS
+648 HISEISDERVDS
-660 VESALEVGQEIKVIV
+660 VESAYEVGQEVEVIV
-675 KRIDDQRRID
+675 KKIDNQNRID
-685 LSARVEKYLSGELSL
+685 LSARVEKYLSGELSF
-700 EESKSN
+700 EEDKPKKFNKSKSN
-706 SSNKRSGKNRRN
+706 SKRKDVRKSNP
-718 RGSDSNRKE
+718 
-727 IRGRRKPPSL
+727 KPPTL

>member
-8 KLGGRVFEFEFGKMA
+8 ELGGRVFEFEFGKIA

-32 KVDNTVLLVTACARD
+32 KVDDTVLLVTACARD

-110 VVITVLSTD
+110 IAITVLSTD
-119 LEFPYSSL
+119 LELPYSSL
-127 GILGASMALMVSNI
+127 GILGASMALMVSDI

-155 DGELVVNPTYEQ
+155 DGELIVNPTYEQ
-167 LESSDLQLTVAGTS
+167 LEVSDLQLTVAGTS

-197 LLLEALELAQE
+197 LLLEALNLAQE
-208 NNVKMAKLQKKIVKE
+208 NNIKMAELQKKIIE
-223 IGKDKTI
+223 DIGKEKNV
-230 IEESESEPVISSKL
+230 IEEVEEDLIINSKL
-244 IKSSSKKIHEL
+244 IDSSSKKLNDL
-255 YDKGLSKSDLSEEK
+255 YDQGLSKSDLSEEK
-269 KKLIIELSEEID
+269 SKLVDEI
-281 SEEDSD
+281 SNNINTEEDPEIKTK
-287 SSVQIKEEISSLEK
+287 IKEEISSLEK
-301 NIVRDRIIEKGIRP
+301 NIVRDRIIEKGKRP
-315 DNRKSDEMR
+315 DNRKSDEIR

-362 RLDMLS
+362 KLDFLS
-368 PITEKTFMLH
+368 PLTEKTFMLH

-410 PVLPNEE
+410 PVLPSEE

-425 VSDVLSSNGSTSMA
+425 VSDILSSNGSTSMA
-439 TVCAGILSLMDGGV
+439 SVCAGILSLMDGGV

-514 PQILSEALEQ
+514 PKILSEALEQ
-524 AKKARLEIIEHME
+524 AKKARLEIIDHME
-537 STLPEPREEVSE
+537 STLPEPREQVSE
-549 YAPKTVKINIPTDKI
+549 FAPKTVKIKIPTDKI

-579 AEFDVTMDI
+579 SEFEVTIDI
-588 NDDGEVRIGGMSSE
+588 SDDGTVSIGGVESE
-602 NIEGAKNRVE
+602 RIDNAIDRI
-612 QIVKDVEVGDVY
+612 QSIIKDVEVGDVY
-624 EGKVVKLMDFGA
+624 QGKVVKLMDFGA

-648 HISEINDERVDS
+648 HISEISDERVDS
-660 VESALEVGQEIKVIV
+660 VESAYEVGQEVEVIV
-675 KRIDDQRRID
+675 KKIDAQKRID
-685 LSARVEKYLSGELSL
+685 LSARVEKYQSGELSL
-700 EESKSN
+700 EEKNTKKYDKPRSN
-706 SSNKRSGKNRRN
+706 SKRKNV
-718 RGSDSNRKE
+718 RKDNP
-727 IRGRRKPPSL
+727 KPPTL

>member
-1 MTNKYEL
+1 
-8 KLGGRVFEFEFGKMA
+8 
-23 NLADGAVTI
+23 
-32 KVDNTVLLVTACARD
+32 
-47 EAMDV
+47 
-52 DFLPLTVE
+52 
-60 VQEKSYAAGKMPGGF
+60 
-75 FKREGRPSEQAILN
+75 
-89 CRLVDRPLRP
+89 
-99 LFPKNYHNDTQ
+99 
-110 VVITVLSTD
+110 
-119 LEFPYSSL
+119 
-127 GILGASMALMVSNI
+127 
-141 PFNEPVGACEIGYV
+141 
-155 DGELVVNPTYEQ
+155 
-167 LESSDLQLTVAGTS
+167 
-181 EAIMMVEAG
+181 
-190 ANFVSEE
+190 
-197 LLLEALELAQE
+197 
-208 NNVKMAKLQKKIVKE
+208 
-223 IGKDKTI
+223 
-230 IEESESEPVISSKL
+230 
-244 IKSSSKKIHEL
+244 
-255 YDKGLSKSDLSEEK
+255 
-269 KKLIIELSEEID
+269 LIIELSEEID

>member
-1 MTNKYEL
+1 MINKYEL
-8 KLGGRVFEFEFGKMA
+8 ELGGRVFEFEFGKIA
-23 NLADGAVTI
+23 NLAGGAVTI
-32 KVDNTVLLVTACARD
+32 KVDDTVLLVTACARD

-110 VVITVLSTD
+110 IAITVLSTD

-127 GILGASMALMVSNI
+127 GILGASMALMVSDI
-141 PFNEPVGACEIGYV
+141 PFSEPVGACEIGYV
-155 DGELVVNPTYEQ
+155 DGELIVNPTYEQ

-208 NNVKMAKLQKKIVKE
+208 NNIKMAELQKKIVKE
-223 IGKDKTI
+223 IGKEKNV
-230 IEESESEPVISSKL
+230 IEEKLNEPVINSELLDVSAE
-244 IKSSSKKIHEL
+244 KINQL
-255 YDKGLSKSDLSEEK
+255 YDKGLSKSELSNEK
-269 KKLIIELSEEID
+269 KKLIEELVDKIEI
-281 SEEDSD
+281 EDESD
-287 SSVQIKEEISSLEK
+287 DLNKVKDEISSLEK
-301 NIVRDRIIEKGIRP
+301 NIVRERILDKGARP
-315 DNRKSDEMR
+315 DNRKSDEIR

-332 LPRVHGSSIFRRGET
+332 LPRVHGSSLFKRGET

-362 RLDMLS
+362 KLDFLS
-368 PITEKTFMLH
+368 PLTEKTFMLH

-410 PVLPNEE
+410 PVLPSEE

-425 VSDVLSSNGSTSMA
+425 VSDIMSSNGSTSMA
-439 TVCAGILSLMDGGV
+439 SVCAGILSLMDGGV

-471 GNYAILTDIQGLEDH
+471 GKYAILTDIQGLEDH

-524 AKKARLEIIEHME
+524 AKKARLEIIDHME
-537 STLPEPREEVSE
+537 ETLPEPREDVSE
-549 YAPKTVKINIPTDKI
+549 FAPKTVKIQIPKDKI

-579 AEFDVTMDI
+579 SEFDVTIDI
-588 NDDGEVRIGGMSSE
+588 SDDGTVSIGGVESVRIE
-602 NIEGAKNRVE
+602 NAIEKI
-612 QIVKDVEVGDVY
+612 QSIIKDVEVGDVY
-624 EGKVVKLMDFGA
+624 QGKVVKLMDFGA

-648 HISEINDERVDS
+648 HISEISDERVDS
-660 VESALEVGQEIKVIV
+660 VESAYEVGQEVEVIV
-675 KRIDDQRRID
+675 KKIDNQNRID
-685 LSARVEKYLSGELSL
+685 LSARVEKYLSGELSF
-700 EESKSN
+700 EEDKPKKFNKSKSN
-706 SSNKRSGKNRRN
+706 S
-718 RGSDSNRKE
+718 NRKDV
-727 IRGRRKPPSL
+727 RKSNPKPPTL

>member
-8 KLGGRVFEFEFGKMA
+8 ELGGRVFEFEFGKIA

-32 KVDNTVLLVTACARD
+32 KVDDTVLLVTACARD

-60 VQEKSYAAGKMPGGF
+60 VQEKSYAAGKFPGGF

-110 VVITVLSTD
+110 IAITVLSTD

-127 GILGASMALMVSNI
+127 GILGASMALMVSDI
-141 PFNEPVGACEIGYV
+141 PYNEPVGACEIGYV
-155 DGELVVNPTYEQ
+155 DGELIVNPTYEQ

-208 NNVKMAKLQKKIVKE
+208 NNVKMAELQKKIVKE
-223 IGKDKTI
+223 IGKEKNIVEENVTESI
-230 IEESESEPVISSKL
+230 IDSELLDSSTEKL
-244 IKSSSKKIHEL
+244 NQF
-255 YDKGLSKSDLSEEK
+255 YDKGLSKSELSDEK
-269 KKLIIELSEEID
+269 KKLIEELSKKIEIED
-281 SEEDSD
+281 DSD
-287 SSVQIKEEISSLEK
+287 DLNKIKEEISSLEK
-301 NIVRDRIIEKGIRP
+301 NIVRDRILDKGIRP
-315 DNRKSDEMR
+315 DNRKSDEIR

-332 LPRVHGSSIFRRGET
+332 LPRVHGSSIFKRGET

-353 TLASLSEKQ
+353 TLGSLGEKQ
-362 RLDMLS
+362 KLDFLS
-368 PITEKTFMLH
+368 PLTEKTFMLH

-410 PVLPNEE
+410 PVLPSEE

-425 VSDVLSSNGSTSMA
+425 VSDILSSNGSTSMA
-439 TVCAGILSLMDGGV
+439 SVCAGILSLMDGGV

-471 GNYAILTDIQGLEDH
+471 GKYAILTDIQGLEDH

-524 AKKARLEIIEHME
+524 AKNARLEIIDHME
-537 STLPEPREEVSE
+537 ETLPEPREEVSE
-549 YAPKTVKINIPTDKI
+549 FAPKTVKIQIPTDKI

-579 AEFDVTMDI
+579 SDFDVTIDI
-588 NDDGEVRIGGMSSE
+588 SDDGTVSIGGVESE
-602 NIEGAKNRVE
+602 RIDNAIERI
-612 QIVKDVEVGDVY
+612 QSIIKDVEVGDVY
-624 EGKVVKLMDFGA
+624 QGKVVKLMDFGA

-648 HISEINDERVDS
+648 HISEISDERVDS
-660 VESALEVGQEIKVIV
+660 VESAYEVGQEVEVIV
-675 KRIDDQRRID
+675 KKIDNQNRID
-685 LSARVEKYLSGELSL
+685 LSARVEKYLSGELAF
-700 EESKSN
+700 EESKPKKFNKSRSN
-706 SSNKRSGKNRRN
+706 SKRK
-718 RGSDSNRKE
+718 DVRKSTP
-727 IRGRRKPPSL
+727 KPPTL

>member
-1 MTNKYEL
+1 MTKKYEL
-8 KLGGRVFEFEFGKMA
+8 ELGGRVFEFEFGKIA

-32 KVDNTVLLVTACARD
+32 KVDDTVLLVTACARD

-110 VVITVLSTD
+110 IAITVLSTD
-119 LEFPYSSL
+119 LELPYSSL
-127 GILGASMALMVSNI
+127 GILGASMALMVSDI

-155 DGELVVNPTYEQ
+155 DGELIVNPTYQQ
-167 LESSDLQLTVAGTS
+167 LEVSDLQLTVAGTS

-190 ANFVSEE
+190 AKFVSEE
-197 LLLEALELAQE
+197 LLLEALNLAQE
-208 NNVKMAKLQKKIVKE
+208 NNIKMAELQKKIIE
-223 IGKDKTI
+223 DIGKEKNIVEAT
-230 IEESESEPVISSKL
+230 EEDPVINSNL
-244 IKSSSKKIHEL
+244 IDSSSKMLNEL
-255 YDKGLSKSDLSEEK
+255 YDQGLSKSELSEEK
-269 KKLIIELSEEID
+269 SKLIDELSNDINT
-281 SEEDSD
+281 EEDSEIK
-287 SSVQIKEEISSLEK
+287 SKIKEEISSLEK
-301 NIVRDRIIEKGIRP
+301 NIVRDRIIEKGKRP

-362 RLDMLS
+362 KLDFLS
-368 PITEKTFMLH
+368 PLTEKTFMLH

-410 PVLPNEE
+410 PVLPSEE

-425 VSDVLSSNGSTSMA
+425 VSDILSSNGSTSMA
-439 TVCAGILSLMDGGV
+439 SVCAGILSLMDGGV

-471 GNYAILTDIQGLEDH
+471 GKYAILTDIQGLEDH

-514 PQILSEALEQ
+514 PKILSEALEQ
-524 AKKARLEIIEHME
+524 AKKARLEIIDHME
-537 STLPEPREEVSE
+537 STLPEPREQVSE
-549 YAPKTVKINIPTDKI
+549 FAPKTVKIKIPTDKI

-579 AEFDVTMDI
+579 SEFEVTIDI
-588 NDDGEVRIGGMSSE
+588 SDDGTVSIGGVESE
-602 NIEGAKNRVE
+602 RIDNAIDRI
-612 QIVKDVEVGDVY
+612 QSIIKDVEVGDVY
-624 EGKVVKLMDFGA
+624 QGKVVKLMDFGA

-648 HISEINDERVDS
+648 HISEISDERVDS
-660 VESALEVGQEIKVIV
+660 VESAYEVGQEVEVIV
-675 KRIDDQRRID
+675 KKIDSQKRID
-685 LSARVEKYLSGELSL
+685 LSARVEKYQSGELSL
-700 EESKSN
+700 EANNTKRNDKPRSN
-706 SSNKRSGKNRRN
+706 SKRKNV
-718 RGSDSNRKE
+718 RKDNP
-727 IRGRRKPPSL
+727 KPPTL

>member
-1 MTNKYEL
+1 MINKYEL
-8 KLGGRVFEFEFGKMA
+8 ELGGRVFEFEFGKIA
-23 NLADGAVTI
+23 NLAGGAVTI
-32 KVDNTVLLVTACARD
+32 KVDDTVLLVTACARD

-110 VVITVLSTD
+110 IAITVLSTD

-127 GILGASMALMVSNI
+127 GILGASMALMVSDI
-141 PFNEPVGACEIGYV
+141 PFSEPVGACEIGYV
-155 DGELVVNPTYEQ
+155 DGELIVNPTYEQ

-208 NNVKMAKLQKKIVKE
+208 NNIKMAELQKKIVKE
-223 IGKDKTI
+223 IGKEKNV
-230 IEESESEPVISSKL
+230 IEEKLNEPVINSEL
-244 IKSSSKKIHEL
+244 LDALAEKINQL
-255 YDKGLSKSDLSEEK
+255 YDKGLSKSELSNEK
-269 KKLIIELSEEID
+269 KKLIEELADKIEI
-281 SEEDSD
+281 EDESD
-287 SSVQIKEEISSLEK
+287 DLNKVKDEISSLEK
-301 NIVRDRIIEKGIRP
+301 NIVRERILDKGARP
-315 DNRKSDEMR
+315 DNRKSDEIR

-332 LPRVHGSSIFRRGET
+332 LPRVHGSSLFKRGET

-362 RLDMLS
+362 KLDFLS
-368 PITEKTFMLH
+368 PLTEKTFMLH

-410 PVLPNEE
+410 PVLPSEE

-425 VSDVLSSNGSTSMA
+425 VSDIMSSNGSTSMA
-439 TVCAGILSLMDGGV
+439 SVCAGILSLMDGGV

-471 GNYAILTDIQGLEDH
+471 GKYAILTDIQGLEDH

-524 AKKARLEIIEHME
+524 AKKARLEIIDHME
-537 STLPEPREEVSE
+537 ETLPEPREDVSE
-549 YAPKTVKINIPTDKI
+549 FAPKTVKIQIPKDKI

-579 AEFDVTMDI
+579 SEFDVTIDI
-588 NDDGEVRIGGMSSE
+588 SDDGTVSIGGVESVRIE
-602 NIEGAKNRVE
+602 NAIEKI
-612 QIVKDVEVGDVY
+612 QSIIKDVEVGDVY
-624 EGKVVKLMDFGA
+624 QGKVVKLMDFGA

-648 HISEINDERVDS
+648 HISEISDERVDS
-660 VESALEVGQEIKVIV
+660 VESAYEVGQEVEVIV
-675 KRIDDQRRID
+675 KKIDNQNRID
-685 LSARVEKYLSGELSL
+685 LSARVEKYLSGELSF
-700 EESKSN
+700 EEDKPKKFNKSKSN
-706 SSNKRSGKNRRN
+706 S
-718 RGSDSNRKE
+718 NRKDV
-727 IRGRRKPPSL
+727 RKSNPKPPTL

>member
-1 MTNKYEL
+1 MTKKYEL
-8 KLGGRVFEFEFGKMA
+8 ELGGRVFEFEFGKIA

-32 KVDNTVLLVTACARD
+32 KVDDTVLLVTACARD

-110 VVITVLSTD
+110 IAITVLSTD
-119 LEFPYSSL
+119 LELPYSSL
-127 GILGASMALMVSNI
+127 GILGASMALMVSDI

-155 DGELVVNPTYEQ
+155 DGELIVNPTYQQ
-167 LESSDLQLTVAGTS
+167 LEVSDLQLTVAGTS

-190 ANFVSEE
+190 AKFVSEE
-197 LLLEALELAQE
+197 LLLEALNLAQE
-208 NNVKMAKLQKKIVKE
+208 NNIKMAELQKKIIE
-223 IGKDKTI
+223 DIGKEKNIVEAT
-230 IEESESEPVISSKL
+230 EEDPVINSNL
-244 IKSSSKKIHEL
+244 IDSSSKRLNEL
-255 YDKGLSKSDLSEEK
+255 YDQGLSKSELSEEK
-269 KKLIIELSEEID
+269 SKLIDELSNDINT
-281 SEEDSD
+281 EEDSEIK
-287 SSVQIKEEISSLEK
+287 SKIKEEISSLEK
-301 NIVRDRIIEKGIRP
+301 NIVRDRIIEKGKRP

-362 RLDMLS
+362 KLDFLS
-368 PITEKTFMLH
+368 PLTEKTFMLH

-410 PVLPNEE
+410 PVLPSEE

-425 VSDVLSSNGSTSMA
+425 VSDILSSNGSTSMA
-439 TVCAGILSLMDGGV
+439 SVCAGILSLMDGGV

-471 GNYAILTDIQGLEDH
+471 GKYAILTDIQGLEDH

-514 PQILSEALEQ
+514 PEILSEALDQ
-524 AKKARLEIIEHME
+524 AKKARLEIIDHME
-537 STLPEPREEVSE
+537 STLPEPREQVSE
-549 YAPKTVKINIPTDKI
+549 FAPKTVKIKIPTDKI

-579 AEFDVTMDI
+579 SEFEVTIDI
-588 NDDGEVRIGGMSSE
+588 SDDGTVSIGGVESE
-602 NIEGAKNRVE
+602 RIDKAIDRI
-612 QIVKDVEVGDVY
+612 QSIIKDVEVGDVY
-624 EGKVVKLMDFGA
+624 QGKVVKLMDFGA

-648 HISEINDERVDS
+648 HISEISDERVDS
-660 VESALEVGQEIKVIV
+660 VESAYEVGQEVEVIV
-675 KRIDDQRRID
+675 KKIDSQKRID
-685 LSARVEKYLSGELSL
+685 LSARVEKYQSGELSL
-700 EESKSN
+700 EENNTKRNDKPRSN
-706 SSNKRSGKNRRN
+706 SKRKNF
-718 RGSDSNRKE
+718 RKDNP
-727 IRGRRKPPSL
+727 KPPTL